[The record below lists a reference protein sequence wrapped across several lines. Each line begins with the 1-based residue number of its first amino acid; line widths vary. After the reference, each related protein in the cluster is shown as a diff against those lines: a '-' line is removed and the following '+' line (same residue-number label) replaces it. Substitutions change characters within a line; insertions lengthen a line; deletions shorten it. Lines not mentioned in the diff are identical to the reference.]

1 MSRKDKDANLITI
14 IVLTMNI
21 QLDIYKINVI
31 VSHRYYLI
39 LIYLHSLIKIWYK
52 QFYLNV
58 SHIPQL
64 LFCGLTC
71 RLINMAV
78 AFREYVH
85 KILKIFLLL

>member
-39 LIYLHSLIKIWYK
+39 LVYLHSLIKIWYK

-64 LFCGLTC
+64 LFCRL

-85 KILKIFLLL
+85 KILEIFLLL